1 MGGAQ
6 LTVSWTF
13 SGRDVDV
20 ERTVRWPPILPPVG
34 LVVLLGFEALS
45 PSDGT
50 RIVCCRLLPVLEII
64 TLIPIENYLIF
75 LELFDCFCN

>member
-34 LVVLLGFEALS
+34 LVVLLGFETLS
-45 PSDGT
+45 PWDGA
-50 RIVCCRLLPVLEII
+50 RIVCCRLLPGLEII
-64 TLIPIENYLIF
+64 TLIPSENYLI
-75 LELFDCFCN
+75 LFRII

>member
-13 SGRDVDV
+13 
-20 ERTVRWPPILPPVG
+20 RWPPILPPVG

-45 PSDGT
+45 PWDGT
-50 RIVCCRLLPVLEII
+50 RIVCWRLLPVLEII
-64 TLIPIENYLIF
+64 TLIPIENYLI
-75 LELFDCFCN
+75 LFRII

>member
-34 LVVLLGFEALS
+34 LVVLLGFETLS
-45 PSDGT
+45 PWDGA
-50 RIVCCRLLPVLEII
+50 RIVCCRFLPVLEII
-64 TLIPIENYLIF
+64 TLIPIENYLI
-75 LELFDCFCN
+75 LFRII